1 MMSKRAVT
9 SDHLSDCALS
19 TVCDAQRLVSQLHV
33 CDGELGLSFHGGE
46 PMELG
51 FVIKRWIPKEDLK
64 SALSRQA
71 RQEQVLCKL
80 CPNAAHDNC
89 YIDELRERITTGL
102 AGIVRSC
109 RLRLG
114 RDQYDLDFSQI
125 RLTARNGMVS
135 RFVHRQEVV
144 YWGNSRLG
152 RLGRHAAQRA
162 GVSRYGY

>member
-71 RQEQVLCKL
+71 RQEQVLCQL
-80 CPNAAHDNC
+80 CPNAAQDNC

-125 RLTARNGMVS
+125 RLTARNGMV
-135 RFVHRQEVV
+135 RDLCIGR
-144 YWGNSRLG
+144 RLFIG
-152 RLGRHAAQRA
+152 EIPGLEGFDAMLRDCA